1 MILRSPKRSSGSGGK
16 KQKMFGLKKGDR
28 DAKLLKS
35 FINFPIHDETKRD
48 EQATKPFKEGKQKT
62 TGIGH

>member
-1 MILRSPKRSSGSGGK
+1 
-16 KQKMFGLKKGDR
+16 MFGLKKGDR